1 MRQLV
6 PMNGTGHLVFQVLW
20 GGKFLSEEPSLP
32 TSDFIDQ
39 GNLAAFRLST
49 CLQEDKDWLPVSRFQ
64 NFFVSGRN
72 PARLRDAV
80 ARPQDQYHKIGLS
93 HSAKASDLG

>member
-6 PMNGTGHLVFQVLW
+6 PMNGAGYLVLQVLW
-20 GGKFLSEEPSLP
+20 GREFLSEKPSLP

-39 GNLAAFRLST
+39 SNLAVFRLST
-49 CLQEDKDWLPVSRFQ
+49 CLQEDKDWLPISRFQ
-64 NFFVSGRN
+64 NLFVRGRN
-72 PARLRDAV
+72 PARLGHTV
-80 ARPQDQYHKIGLS
+80 AGPQDQDHKIGLS